1 MAENKK
7 SKALVA
13 RVVARTYGFLEGLS
27 GLSRKEALNRKV
39 RAAAVARRA
48 EIKAKT
54 AYGILAASI
63 IGDLQALGLEEVVV
77 SSYAYA
83 QLKAPSRSILRD
95 EEGAKVFDR
104 LIRELGEDL
113 ALQLVEV
120 STTVKVS
127 TAYRIKDE
135 VCRSL
140 SPSRQVKVLEAI
152 GNKPVLVVDFPT
164 AAAKSGKD
172 TCRKKSWKSR
182 AILSLGT
189 QKVPLQRDL
198 SLCFLG

>member
-13 RVVARTYGFLEGLS
+13 RVVARTYTFLEGLS
-27 GLSRKEALNRKV
+27 GFSREEALNRKV

-63 IGDLQALGLEEVVV
+63 IRDLQALGLEEVVA

-83 QLKAPSRSILRD
+83 QLKAPSRSIPRD

-113 ALQLVEV
+113 ASQLVEI
-120 STTVKVS
+120 STTIKVS

-135 VCRSL
+135 VYRSL
-140 SPSRQVKVLEAI
+140 SLSLQVKVLEAI

-164 AAAKSGKD
+164 AAAKSGK
-172 TCRKKSWKSR
+172 TLAERR
-182 AILSLGT
+182 AGKTRRFYS
-189 QKVPLQRDL
+189 
-198 SLCFLG
+198 